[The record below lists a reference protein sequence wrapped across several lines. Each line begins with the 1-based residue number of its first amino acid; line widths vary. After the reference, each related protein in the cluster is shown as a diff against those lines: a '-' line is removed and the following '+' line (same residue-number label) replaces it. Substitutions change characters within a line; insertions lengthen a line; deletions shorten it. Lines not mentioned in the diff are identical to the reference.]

1 MAWYI
6 KKTSVMSGIPVDG
19 IMYKTEDNN
28 WTNVYENRQSF
39 DSEESA
45 IASAKIDRGN
55 GIIMMPKGVTIAED

>member
-1 MAWYI
+1 
-6 KKTSVMSGIPVDG
+6 
-19 IMYKTEDNN
+19 MYKTEDNN